1 MGPGTTLKFLARGA
15 TRQPVKPFTE
25 RKKAGV
31 GIGLWEEENKFKFR
45 YAEFQESTAF
55 QVGILRKQT
64 NK

>member
-45 YAEFQESTAF
+45 YAEFQESMAF
-55 QVGILRKQT
+55 
-64 NK
+64 